1 MNMSRTKRI
10 EDETL
15 KQIRNSLKTEWSRIP
30 TSREIQKALE
40 QDRGITMDESTIRG
54 RFIAMGEPLSG
65 TQSLD
70 ASNLPSTE
78 PQKETTPEFQIKK
91 REVKEEAGID
101 VKIISGFKEKIK
113 FFYKNEGKL
122 IYKEVTF
129 FLAEARQSEVKIS
142 VEHNDYKWATYKEA
156 LKLLTFKNS
165 KEILKRANEFL
176 QKFKQKNIKDFL

>member
-1 MNMSRTKRI
+1 MEKEKSCGAIVFIKNKKIKYLLLYKKASKHYRETWDFPKGNI
-10 EDETL
+10 E
-15 KQIRNSLKTEWSRIP
+15 K
-30 TSREIQKALE
+30 
-40 QDRGITMDESTIRG
+40 
-54 RFIAMGEPLSG
+54 GENEEE
-65 TQSLD
+65 
-70 ASNLPSTE
+70 AA
-78 PQKETTPEFQIKK
+78 K